1 MAKTLRTSGDY
12 KIKAGAGYNGGA
24 GSNTVDLDS
33 RYVRIRGDL
42 TVDGDQ
48 IVQNVTNTTIEDQF
62 LEVNRNNS
70 TAGTED
76 SGIVFNNGSGG
87 NAILFFD
94 ASRNEFV
101 SATTTTDFQ
110 DGSSTKFEVS
120 DGNLT
125 YRHIRV
131 ATTPSNANHA
141 ASKSYVDSQVSGA
154 ANTGDI
160 TFNGSTISG
169 PSNADILL
177 TSGGTGGVVLD
188 DAIRIRQNHIEGTRS
203 NDDILIQPSGTG
215 AVVIQD
221 VLTFEA
227 NASTPTASA
236 ITKIY
241 SKTAAGGGTGVFFN
255 NSAVNSGTEGELIS
269 KNKATA
275 LAIALG

>member
-141 ASKSYVDSQVSGA
+141 ASKSYVDAQVGGA

-169 PSNADILL
+169 PSNADIIL

-188 DAIRIRQNHIEGTRS
+188 DAIRIRQNHIEVTRS

-215 AVVIQD
+215 SVVIQD
-221 VLTFEA
+221 VITFEGT
-227 NASTPTASA
+227 ASDPSGTPTA
-236 ITKIY
+236 TKIY
-241 SKTAAGGGTGVFFN
+241 HKTVAGGGTGIFFKN
-255 NSAVNSGTEGELIS
+255 PSDTVGELIS

>member
-76 SGIVFNNGSGG
+76 SGIVFNNGSSG

-94 ASRNEFV
+94 ADRNEFV
-101 SATTTTDFQ
+101 SATTTTNFQ
-110 DGSSTKFEVS
+110 DGSTTKFEVS

-141 ASKSYVDSQVSGA
+141 ASKSYVDAQVGGGA
-154 ANTGDI
+154 ATGDI

-227 NASTPTASA
+227 NASTPTAGA

-241 SKTAAGGGTGVFFN
+241 SKTASGGGTGVLFN